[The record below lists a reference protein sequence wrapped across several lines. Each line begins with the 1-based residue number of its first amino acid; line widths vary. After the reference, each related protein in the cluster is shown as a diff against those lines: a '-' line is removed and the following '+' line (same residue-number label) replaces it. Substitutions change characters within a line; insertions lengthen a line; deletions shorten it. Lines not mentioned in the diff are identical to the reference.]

1 MSTILAIDQG
11 TTSSRAILFDG
22 LRPIFKAQHEF
33 PQIYPKSGWVEH
45 DPFQITESQL
55 LCIKEVLDLV
65 GKANV
70 DAIGITN
77 QRETVVVWDRLTGLP
92 VYNAIVWQCR
102 RTADFCEELKGTR
115 YADIIKEKT
124 GLPIDPYFSASKIRW
139 ILENVEGARE
149 KAEKGRLL
157 FGTVDSWLIW
167 NLTSGEVHA
176 TDVTNASRTQLF
188 NINTMEWD
196 EELLTLFDIPHSMMP
211 KVLSSADDYGV
222 AKIFGREIP
231 ICGVAG
237 DQQSA
242 LFGQSCFNTG
252 DCKNTYGTG
261 AFLLTNIGKK
271 PIFDKNGLI
280 TTVAWRL
287 GEEVTYALEGSVFC
301 AGSVIQWLRD
311 SLGIISSS
319 AESEFLAKSVEDNGG
334 VYIVPAF
341 TGLGAP
347 YWDSEARGLIC
358 GLTRGSTK
366 AHIARAALESI
377 AFQVNE
383 LVELCRDAGITIER
397 LCVDGGAAENNFLL
411 KFQSDIS
418 KVDIIRKRSV
428 EATARGAAMFAELGA
443 SGEISAQDDG
453 DSIYFKPTMD
463 QHERDELLSGWKNAV
478 ERTLS

>member
-11 TTSSRAILFDG
+11 TTSSRAILFDD
-22 LRPIFKAQHEF
+22 LKPVFKSQHEF

-45 DPFQITESQL
+45 DPFRITESQY
-55 LCIKEVLDLV
+55 LCIKEAFDFI
-65 GKANV
+65 GKAEI

-77 QRETVVVWDRLTGLP
+77 QRETVIIWDKFTGLP
-92 VYNAIVWQCR
+92 IYNAIVWQCR
-102 RTADFCEELKGTR
+102 RTADFCEELKATR
-115 YADIIKEKT
+115 YTDIIKEKT

-139 ILENVEGARE
+139 ILENVDGARA
-149 KAEKGRLL
+149 KAEKGHLL
-157 FGTVDSWLIW
+157 FGTVDTWLIW
-167 NLTSGEVHA
+167 NLTAGEVHA
-176 TDVTNASRTQLF
+176 TDVSNASRTQLF
-188 NINTMEWD
+188 DINAMEWD
-196 EELLTLFDIPHSMMP
+196 DELLTLFDIPRSMMP
-211 KVLSSADDYGV
+211 KVLSSSDNYGV
-222 AKIFGREIP
+222 AKVFGREIP
-231 ICGVAG
+231 ILGVAG

-242 LFGQSCFNTG
+242 LFGQSCFNVG

-261 AFLLTNIGKK
+261 AFLLTNIGEK

-280 TTVAWRL
+280 TTVAWRI
-287 GEEVTYALEGSVFC
+287 GEKVTYALEGSVFC

-311 SLGIISSS
+311 SLGIITSS

-358 GLTRGSTK
+358 GLTRGSTR
-366 AHIARAALESI
+366 AHICRAALESI

-383 LVELCRDAGITIER
+383 LISLCRNTGIEIER

-418 KVDIIRKRSV
+418 DVDIIRKRSV
-428 EATARGAAMFAELGA
+428 EATARGAAMFAEIGL
-443 SGEISAQDDG
+443 SGKMEFVDDG
-453 DSIYFKPTMD
+453 DSIHFKPTMD
-463 QHERDELLSGWKNAV
+463 KSEREELLCGWGNAV
-478 ERTLS
+478 DRTLN

>member
-11 TTSSRAILFDG
+11 TTSSRAIIFDEM
-22 LRPIFKAQHEF
+22 RPIFKSQHEF

-45 DPFQITESQL
+45 DPFQITESQY
-55 LCIKEVLDLV
+55 LCIKEAFDFI
-65 GKANV
+65 GKAKI

-77 QRETVVVWDRLTGLP
+77 QRETVIVWDKYTGLP

-102 RTADFCEELKGTR
+102 RTSDFCDELKDTE
-115 YADIIKEKT
+115 YSDIIKEKT

-149 KAEKGRLL
+149 KAEKGHLL
-157 FGTVDSWLIW
+157 FGTVDTWLIW
-167 NLTSGEVHA
+167 NLTNGEMHA
-176 TDVTNASRTQLF
+176 TDVSNASRTQLF

-196 EELLTLFDIPHSMMP
+196 DELLTLFDIPHSMMP
-211 KVLSSADDYGV
+211 KVLSSSDNFGT

-231 ICGVAG
+231 ILGVAG

-261 AFLLTNIGKK
+261 AFLLTNIGEK
-271 PIFDKNGLI
+271 PIIDKSGLI
-280 TTVAWRL
+280 TTVAWKL
-287 GEEVTYALEGSVFC
+287 GDKVTYALEGSVFC

-311 SLGIISSS
+311 SLGIISNS

-377 AFQVNE
+377 AYQVNE
-383 LVELCRDAGITIER
+383 LVKLCRDAGIKIER

-418 KVDIIRKRSV
+418 DVDIIRKRSV
-428 EATARGAAMFAELGA
+428 EATARGAAMFAEIGI
-443 SGEISAQDDG
+443 SGNMEFIDDG
-453 DSIYFKPTMD
+453 DSIHFKPTME
-463 QHERDELLSGWKNAV
+463 QNERETLLGGWKDAV
-478 ERTLS
+478 TRTLS